1 MTEHPR
7 IWVPKFKTYEAQIR
21 SPVSRVDGF
30 FMLEACNRYGG
41 VRRTLGPWR
50 QLITDQRMS
59 SMFNHPQSVS
69 NWCFVGTGSSSF
81 VNSDTGLTSP
91 SSPGTSNIVSSS
103 ASADLVGTENYREVN
118 TVTHEFGLGDIV
130 ANISEVGNFTS
141 NNNTSGSFL
150 DLVRDG
156 AGNPTTFPVTA
167 DDILRVTH
175 ILHLYPFLGT
185 IDSSFV
191 IGGDDGSGTHDYL
204 SSIANLDSST
214 FRGSFDSFATMAGI
228 NANSFQNWDL
238 EGFRDVTA
246 LGDLESDLT
255 GGTSLGSTSA
265 NFGTVSNDGTVWT
278 RTQTFNLGLSAM
290 NHVNGING
298 FRFYVTNGRCGYK
311 FFIDPPIPKYES
323 SIERILDLEFSVDI
337 ARGTGT
343 T

>member
-1 MTEHPR
+1 MEAPS
-7 IWVPKFKTYEAQIR
+7 IWVPKFKIHEAQIR
-21 SPVSRVDGF
+21 APVSRVDGF
-30 FMLEACNRYGG
+30 FLLEACNRYGQ
-41 VRRTLGPWR
+41 VKRSLGPWR
-50 QLITDQRMS
+50 QLITDQRMG

-69 NWCFVGTGSSSF
+69 NWCFVGTGSSAF
-81 VNSDTGLTSP
+81 TESDTGLTSP
-91 SSPGTSNIVSSS
+91 ESPGTFNDISAT

-141 NNNTSGSFL
+141 NNNTSASFL

-156 AGNPTTFPVTA
+156 AGSPTTFPVTA

-175 ILHLYPFLGT
+175 ILHLYPFLGS

-191 IGGDDGSGTHDYL
+191 IGGDGGSGTHDYL
-204 SSIANLDSST
+204 CSMGNLDNGS

-228 NANSFQNWDL
+228 NANSAQNWDL
-238 EGFRDVTA
+238 EGFRDVSA

-255 GGTSLGSTSA
+255 GGTSLGWVSE

-278 RTQTFNLGLSAM
+278 RTQTFNIGLTAM

-298 FRFYVTNGRCGYK
+298 FRFANVTGRCAYK

-337 ARGTGT
+337 ARGTSVT
-343 T
+343 